1 LLVSDESGYTL
12 PNLPVGPYRLEVR
25 APGFK
30 NYAQS
35 GIVLQVNNNVQIN
48 VTMQIG
54 SVSEQIE
61 VIAATNQVETKENS
75 ISHVIDRQRINEL
88 PLNGRQATQLIITL
102 GAAAYGDSGDTGS
115 KTFYSST
122 RISVAGGQGNGT
134 AFKIGE
140 RYSVQARV
148 DAFNIL
154 NHTNFAGAI
163 SPAGTVTGYST
174 LSNELKR
181 VDIRKSAI
189 RIRSAHSAIRSEVL
203 FLSVHI
209 SQTRHHEQMPGFVKR
224 RQWQ

>member
-12 PNLPVGPYRLEVR
+12 PNLPVGPYRLDVR

-30 NYAQS
+30 NYTQS

-88 PLNGRQATQLIITL
+88 PLKQLIITL

-174 LSNELKR
+174 LSTNLSASTFGRVQSEFDPRILQFALK
-181 VDIRKSAI
+181 
-189 RIRSAHSAIRSEVL
+189 
-203 FLSVHI
+203 FY
-209 SQTRHHEQMPGFVKR
+209 F
-224 RQWQ
+224 